1 MRDGQNG
8 EAELRVRVATLE
20 AELAR
25 ARREAEAWRTLFART
40 TRVLA
45 AFGSD
50 MDDMLR
56 ALRAGRP
63 LTSADEATR
72 IDAVTEPPDRLN

>member
-1 MRDGQNG
+1 MRDERNG
-8 EAELRVRVATLE
+8 EAKLKARVATLE

-25 ARREAEAWRTLFART
+25 ARREAEAWRKLFART

-56 ALRAGRP
+56 SLHAGRP
-63 LTSADEATR
+63 LASADEATR
-72 IDAVTEPPDRLN
+72 LDAVTDPPERLN